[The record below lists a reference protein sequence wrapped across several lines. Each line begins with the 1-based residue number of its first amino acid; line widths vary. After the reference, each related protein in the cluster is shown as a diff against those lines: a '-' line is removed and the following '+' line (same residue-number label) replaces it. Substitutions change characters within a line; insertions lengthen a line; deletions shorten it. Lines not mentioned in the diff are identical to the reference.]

1 MNNEM
6 FQNIFDIL
14 QDGLPEQWNKV
25 VFFVGYTEGS
35 YTMKYYIKGLDNQ
48 YKDCFSLDKPGKAGL
63 IKLFMQI
70 DKVISKERNATEDNK
85 WTVMTM
91 IVDSAGA
98 MKTEFDYE
106 NITENAIEYE
116 REWKKTYL
124 Q

>member
-6 FQNIFDIL
+6 FQDIFDIL
-14 QDGLPEQWNKV
+14 QDVLPEQWDKV
-25 VFFVGYTEGS
+25 VLYVGYTEGS
-35 YTMKYYIKGLDNQ
+35 YTMKYYIKGFDNQ
-48 YKDCFSLDKPGKAGL
+48 YVDCFSLEKPGKAGL

-70 DKVISKERNATEDNK
+70 DKVISKERNATEENK

-91 IVDSAGA
+91 IVDSTGV
-98 MKTEFDYE
+98 MKTEFDYK

-116 REWKKTYL
+116 REWKKAHL